1 LNEERDAPPPTS
13 RHRRSEVFGEV
24 VPVQSGDERA
34 ETWGDVVED
43 FEEALRREVPPHH
56 S

>member
-1 LNEERDAPPPTS
+1 MTEGSDAPPPTS
-13 RHRRSEVFGEV
+13 VRRRTDVFGEV

-43 FEEALRREVPPHH
+43 SEEALRREVPPHH

>member
-1 LNEERDAPPPTS
+1 MKQEPEVPPPAS
-13 RHRRSEVFGEV
+13 PRRRTDVFGEV

-34 ETWGDVVED
+34 ESWGDAPED
-43 FEEALRREVPPHH
+43 SEEAIRREVPPHH